1 MRSYL
6 IFVVVLVMASC
17 SNSSEKSN
25 ERSANEPGVGI
36 ADIKSTLSSYLL
48 PDQDSLT
55 DENTFVF
62 YKEQRWDTSFV
73 LTLRRDTN
81 MIVGVYH
88 EVSPYNMEA
97 GYLTDVGFFDGFTF
111 TVDSTAW
118 DKVINES
125 RNLLDS
131 INHVPYTGCVDC
143 GRYILSY
150 DGKFTVDGKS
160 RSSLKAYE
168 KFLRETLI
176 YPVYRKR
183 KAMKEGAVPKE

>member
-17 SNSSEKSN
+17 SNSSEKSD

-111 TVDSTAW
+111 TIDSATW
-118 DKVINES
+118 DKVLKNQRIYLTVVITFLTPVVSIVDDTYYHIRVTLLLMERTDHPLQYT
-125 RNLLDS
+125 RN
-131 INHVPYTGCVDC
+131 
-143 GRYILSY
+143 
-150 DGKFTVDGKS
+150 F
-160 RSSLKAYE
+160 
-168 KFLRETLI
+168 
-176 YPVYRKR
+176 
-183 KAMKEGAVPKE
+183 